1 MKELFLTVIGR
12 GGFDLE
18 AMLRKI
24 DEYHIQGQLTDED
37 KTALYKAARDAAKP
51 LLEVAEEVLKL
62 STEMARLKDRVA
74 AAEARLTALESNNG
88 NQGGTPAEPEPQEDE
103 YPEYVAPTGAH
114 NAYNKGDKV
123 TFKGKKYECLQDA
136 CVWSPYAYPGCWKEV
151 QA

>member
-18 AMLRKI
+18 TMLRKI

-51 LLEVAEEVLKL
+51 LLEISEEVLKL
-62 STEMARLKDRVA
+62 CTEVTRLKDRLS
-74 AAEARLTALESNNG
+74 AAEARLTALESN
-88 NQGGTPAEPEPQEDE
+88 QGGESPAEPEPQEDK
-103 YPEYVAPTGAH
+103 YPDYVAPTGAH

-123 TFKGKKYECLQDA
+123 TFKGKRYECLQDA